1 MQRFYHLQIF
11 RDERVEHEIRRIIP
25 LMDNWLDG
33 TLPLP
38 KDIET
43 GPEDPGVVFPT
54 GEIHAPLSHIKKLIY
69 KGVREKLRKISA
81 LPLTFFCS
89 LQNSP

>member
-1 MQRFYHLQIF
+1 MQQFYHLQIF
-11 RDERVEHEIRRIIP
+11 RDEGVEHEIRRIIP

-54 GEIHAPLSHIKKLIY
+54 GEIHAPLSHIRKLIY

-81 LPLTFFCS
+81 LSLTLFCS

>member
-1 MQRFYHLQIF
+1 
-11 RDERVEHEIRRIIP
+11 
-25 LMDNWLDG
+25 MDNWLDG

-81 LPLTFFCS
+81 LSLTLFCS